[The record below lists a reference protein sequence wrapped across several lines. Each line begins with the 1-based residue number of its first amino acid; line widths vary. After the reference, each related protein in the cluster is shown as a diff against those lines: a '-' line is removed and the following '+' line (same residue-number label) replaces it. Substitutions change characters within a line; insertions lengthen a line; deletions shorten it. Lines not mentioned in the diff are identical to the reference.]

1 MKSIKKYFVFS
12 VLFLGITASSLGQN
26 DLMDL
31 FADSASQTTDQVIA
45 TFKSTRIMNGHS
57 IERMKAKQLDF
68 RVHHRFGQINSG
80 SYNFWGLDES
90 VIRLGLEYGI
100 NDWLMVGI
108 GRSSL
113 EKTAD
118 GFAKFSL
125 LRQSTGKIN
134 IPVSVSCLAGISVE
148 GMKHQVQGQDYYF
161 SNRLAYCY
169 QVMVARKFNE
179 SFSLQLTPAF
189 IHYNL
194 VKTELDPNNLPAIG
208 VGGRIKLNKRVSFN
222 AEYFYVIE
230 PYANR
235 KNYDMANSFTCGFDI
250 ETGGHVF
257 QIVLTNSNSMIEKG
271 FIGQTPGKWQNG
283 DIQLGFN
290 ISRVFTLK

>member
-1 MKSIKKYFVFS
+1 MKSMIKRFIFS
-12 VLFLGITASSLGQN
+12 ILFLGITAAAWAQN
-26 DLMDL
+26 DLMNL

-113 EKTAD
+113 EKTVD

-125 LRQSTGKIN
+125 LRQSTGKTN
-134 IPVSVSCLAGISVE
+134 IPVSVSGLAGISVE
-148 GMKHQVQGQDYYF
+148 GMKHQVKGQDFYF

-169 QVMVARKFNE
+169 QIMVARKFNE
-179 SFSLQLTPAF
+179 SVSFQLTPTF

-208 VGGRIKLNKRVSFN
+208 AGGRIKITKRVSFN
-222 AEYFYVIE
+222 AEYFYVIK

-235 KNYDMANSFTCGFDI
+235 KHYDMANSFTCGFDI

-257 QIVLTNSNSMIEKG
+257 QIVLTNANSMIEKG

-283 DIQLGFN
+283 DILLGFN